1 VREAKE
7 KIEADL
13 AALNV
18 KIQSQLAEKHCLELH
33 YASLGS
39 QYDQVKEKSRTLVH
53 EVDKLTA
60 AKGLLSGHMDYLVKT
75 HEQMKMLL
83 HKDRLTMKVM
93 EEENL
98 KLKATCSNLRV
109 QITKGLKEQIKQSER
124 TLVAYE
130 ARDKSRDYLKL
141 MTESTRKP
149 TALLKAVKKENN
161 MLKAKINE
169 FERLQQDQ
177 IASK

>member
-1 VREAKE
+1 
-7 KIEADL
+7 
-13 AALNV
+13 
-18 KIQSQLAEKHCLELH
+18 
-33 YASLGS
+33 
-39 QYDQVKEKSRTLVH
+39 
-53 EVDKLTA
+53 
-60 AKGLLSGHMDYLVKT
+60 MDYLMKMQ
-75 HEQMKMLL
+75 EQMKILL
-83 HKDRLTMKVM
+83 DKDRLTMKAL

-98 KLKATCSNLRV
+98 KLKATCSDLRV
-109 QITKGLKEQIKQSER
+109 QIKGQIKQSER

-141 MTESTRKP
+141 MTESTRKAA
-149 TALLKAVKKENN
+149 ALLEAVKKEND